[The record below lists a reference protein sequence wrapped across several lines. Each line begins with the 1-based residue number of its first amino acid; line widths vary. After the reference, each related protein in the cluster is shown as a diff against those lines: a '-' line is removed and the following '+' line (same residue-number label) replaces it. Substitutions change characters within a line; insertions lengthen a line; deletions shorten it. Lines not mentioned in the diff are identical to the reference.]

1 METDVAPD
9 RLRDDLLSML
19 AAGRAAEVELFGALY
34 PPQRENAAPG
44 EWSPKDV
51 MAHLAAW
58 RDRQVERITRAS
70 GGVPAD
76 SNANEPVDTINARLH
91 EERAGWSWEQAAAEA
106 EASATRLS
114 EAVRTVEAELLQDS
128 DLVGGVVGNGP
139 NHDLEHLPA
148 IGRLTGLE
156 GRADELA
163 QQISV
168 TVQSGSFS
176 DFDAGTMVYNL
187 ACFAARDGR
196 LSAARPMLRRAFALR
211 LDLRDFAKE
220 DPDLL
225 ELRDELAQLTPA

>member
-1 METDVAPD
+1 MELGADRRGGGSVRDSPFRGSPDGRGRIAP
-9 RLRDDLLSML
+9 RLRPRRRG
-19 AAGRAAEVELFGALY
+19 GR
-34 PPQRENAAPG
+34 
-44 EWSPKDV
+44 
-51 MAHLAAW
+51 
-58 RDRQVERITRAS
+58 
-70 GGVPAD
+70 
-76 SNANEPVDTINARLH
+76 
-91 EERAGWSWEQAAAEA
+91 
-106 EASATRLS
+106 
-114 EAVRTVEAELLQDS
+114 
-128 DLVGGVVGNGP
+128 NGP

-196 LSAARPMLRRAFALR
+196 LSEARPMLRRAFALR